1 MSRKEKIDYFL
12 KRWIS
17 RKLTVF
23 IVASVGL
30 FSNVITS
37 SDWVI
42 IATAYIAIQGFTDVV
57 ERLFKLRSS
66 SSSDLVALA
75 LALCY
80 SSVFVSC
87 IGFLKVVLK

>member
-1 MSRKEKIDYFL
+1 MSRREKIDYFL

-23 IVASVGL
+23 IVASFGL

-42 IATAYIAIQGFTDVV
+42 IATAYISIQGFTDIV
-57 ERLFKLRSS
+57 EKLFKLRSS
-66 SSSDLVALA
+66 S
-75 LALCY
+75 
-80 SSVFVSC
+80 
-87 IGFLKVVLK
+87 

>member
-1 MSRKEKIDYFL
+1 VSRKEKIDYFL
-12 KRWIS
+12 KKWIS

-66 SSSDLVALA
+66 S
-75 LALCY
+75 
-80 SSVFVSC
+80 
-87 IGFLKVVLK
+87 